1 MFICY
6 SGIFGIYLFIILLL
20 FIIYL
25 LNFIVGAIT
34 FHSFSQ
40 LKYVDVE
47 VDVII
52 SRESFMYVRIEWE
65 MTTLEKC
72 VVLC

>member
-1 MFICY
+1 MRAPFVARNY
-6 SGIFGIYLFIILLL
+6 
-20 FIIYL
+20 

-40 LKYVDVE
+40 LKYVDVD

-52 SRESFMYVRIEWE
+52 SRESFMYVRIE
-65 MTTLEKC
+65 
-72 VVLC
+72 